1 MAPAPPR
8 VQLADL
14 LGKRKEPEHLM
25 NYQKT
30 KKSRDKKKVEE
41 RAAKK
46 REASKLKH
54 LEKSKNKVKCLESI
68 IQNSNKLIDQKKSK
82 MEVLAA
88 QIAKEEEKIAWAKIK
103 LRRRM

>member
-1 MAPAPPR
+1 M
-8 VQLADL
+8 
-14 LGKRKEPEHLM
+14 
-25 NYQKT
+25 
-30 KKSRDKKKVEE
+30 EE

-88 QIAKEEEKIAWAKIK
+88 QIAKEEEKIAWAKAKIEEENGK
-103 LRRRM
+103 VAKPKKMNQLKK